1 VPKSHTVLLSVLDK
15 DKSLA
20 PKAKQLAL
28 QTSRV
33 QTADKAGQAVLA
45 LRMAAAEAEESSR
58 RRRRRAEELCAA
70 AVSVADAASWWCAVA
85 LVALVLLGAL
95 RAETTTAGDVAG
107 RQFRGPRLG
116 GPAARPCEEVY
127 VVGEG
132 ETLHSISDKCGDP
145 FIVERNPHIHDP
157 DDVFPG
163 LVIALCPT
171 KNT

>member
-1 VPKSHTVLLSVLDK
+1 
-15 DKSLA
+15 
-20 PKAKQLAL
+20 
-28 QTSRV
+28 
-33 QTADKAGQAVLA
+33 
-45 LRMAAAEAEESSR
+45 MAAPEASSR
-58 RRRRRAEELCAA
+58 RRAELCAA

-95 RAETTTAGDVAG
+95 RAETADDGDVV
-107 RQFRGPRLG
+107 RFHGPRLG

-127 VVGEG
+127 VVREG

-163 LVIALCPT
+163 LVIALRPT

>member
-1 VPKSHTVLLSVLDK
+1 M
-15 DKSLA
+15 
-20 PKAKQLAL
+20 
-28 QTSRV
+28 
-33 QTADKAGQAVLA
+33 
-45 LRMAAAEAEESSR
+45 RMAAAEAEASSR
-58 RRRRRAEELCAA
+58 RQRRRAEELCAA

-95 RAETTTAGDVAG
+95 RAETTTAGDVDGDGAHRG
-107 RQFRGPRLG
+107 QFRGPRLG

-145 FIVERNPHIHDP
+145 FIGERNPHIHDP

>member
-1 VPKSHTVLLSVLDK
+1 
-15 DKSLA
+15 
-20 PKAKQLAL
+20 
-28 QTSRV
+28 
-33 QTADKAGQAVLA
+33 
-45 LRMAAAEAEESSR
+45 MAEAEASSR
-58 RRRRRAEELCAA
+58 RRRCGGAAELCATA
-70 AVSVADAASWWCAVA
+70 ARLADAASWWCAVA

-95 RAETTTAGDVAG
+95 RAETDGGGAYRAL
-107 RQFRGPRLG
+107 RGPRLG

-132 ETLHSISDKCGDP
+132 ETLHSISDRCGDP